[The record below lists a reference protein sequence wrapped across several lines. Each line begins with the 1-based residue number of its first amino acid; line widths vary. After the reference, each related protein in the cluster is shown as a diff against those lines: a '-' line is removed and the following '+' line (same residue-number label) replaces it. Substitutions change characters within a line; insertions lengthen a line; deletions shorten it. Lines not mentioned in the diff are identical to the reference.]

1 MLKRDKGDSM
11 RKYISIVMVVA
22 VAAMAILAGCGGT
35 TTNNNDT
42 KDQMVYITIKGS
54 DTMLHLNSNW
64 AEDYMNKYPNVD
76 VSVAGG
82 GSGTGIAAMTNG
94 TTDVAAASRL
104 IKDKEVTAL
113 EGKNMKAVEH
123 VVARDGIAVIVH
135 PDNPISQ
142 LTMGQIADIFTGK
155 VSNWNELG
163 GEDAEIVT
171 LTRDSSSGT
180 YAFFQEHV
188 LDKEDYRKDA
198 RKMTSNSSIVAEC
211 KQNPNSIGYVGL
223 AYAVEAAGSVK
234 PLEVAAEDGKS
245 YVAPSFETVASGE
258 YVISRTL
265 QLYVLNDAPGYIQDF
280 VSYVYSREG
289 QDIVSETGYIPVK

>member
-42 KDQMVYITIKGS
+42 KEQMVYITIKGS

>member
-1 MLKRDKGDSM
+1 M

-42 KDQMVYITIKGS
+42 KEQMVYITIKGS

>member
-1 MLKRDKGDSM
+1 M
-11 RKYISIVMVVA
+11 RKYISIVMIVTA
-22 VAAMAILAGCGGT
+22 ITMAILAGCGGGT
-35 TTNNNDT
+35 ATDNNDT
-42 KDQMVYITIKGS
+42 KEQMVYITIKGS

-104 IKDKEVTAL
+104 IKDTEVTAL
-113 EGKNMKAVEH
+113 EGKSMKAVEH

-135 PDNPISQ
+135 PDNPIAQ

-155 VSNWNELG
+155 ISNWNELG

-198 RKMTSNSSIVAEC
+198 KKMTSNSSIVTEC
-211 KQNPNSIGYVGL
+211 KQNPNSVGYVGL
-223 AYAVEAAGSVK
+223 AYAVEAGNSVK
-234 PLEVAAEDGKS
+234 SLEVAAEDGKS
-245 YVAPSFETVASGE
+245 YVAPSFETVASGD

-265 QLYVLNDAPGYIQDF
+265 QLYVLNDASGYIQDF
-280 VSYVYSREG
+280 INYIYSRDG